1 MKKVILGMAMAAAM
15 GLSAEL
21 KVGTVN
27 MVDLVR
33 LHPNHESNKA
43 LVKSTDSDYKDK
55 LDKMQDQAKTIAD
68 EGKKV
73 QADLMNPML
82 SQTAKAEAQ
91 KKLEG
96 IQTRFL
102 AAQQDLRNAAQ
113 SFQSQLS
120 ELETRLLKL
129 ETEDIRAKINAFAK
143 EKDFDIIADSTML
156 AFSKDA
162 LDVTD
167 DILRALGVDPAKR
180 AEKKAKAAEKAEEK
194 K

>member
-1 MKKVILGMAMAAAM
+1 MRFL
-15 GLSAEL
+15 L
-21 KVGTVN
+21 
-27 MVDLVR
+27 
-33 LHPNHESNKA
+33 
-43 LVKSTDSDYKDK
+43 
-55 LDKMQDQAKTIAD
+55 TIGGA
-68 EGKKV
+68 G
-73 QADLMNPML
+73 
-82 SQTAKAEAQ
+82 AQ
-91 KKLEG
+91 KELEG
-96 IQTRFL
+96 VQTRFL